1 MTCCLTPSRWIRVL
15 KIFLSCWCS
24 IDMHWRAQGH
34 YSKLFT
40 LSVIS
45 QDLQVQIQPSDGA
58 LRLRSGMRAFAL
70 GSSTVSVHPFSTP
83 SDPHFSPVKNH
94 SIPSS
99 LPQRVISSSL
109 PFFALPEEEKLKY
122 DIRKSSNFKGYNA
135 LLSGNEDPEGR
146 ATYTKASILDGKHWK
161 ATTVR
166 RKRTHGMTEA
176 QPWEVQTYGQ
186 RAGRI

>member
-1 MTCCLTPSRWIRVL
+1 
-15 KIFLSCWCS
+15 
-24 IDMHWRAQGH
+24 MHWRAQGH
-34 YSKLFT
+34 YPKLFT

-45 QDLQVQIQPSDGA
+45 QDLQAQIQPSDGA

-122 DIRKSSNFKGYNA
+122 DIRKSSSFKGYNA
-135 LLSGNEDPEGR
+135 LMSGNEDPEGR
-146 ATYTKASILDGKHWK
+146 GDLHEGFNIGWEALEGHNSQAKVTAWYDRSITMGGANVWPEGGEDMKEFRSAML
-161 ATTVR
+161 
-166 RKRTHGMTEA
+166 E
-176 QPWEVQTYGQ
+176 Y
-186 RAGRI
+186 